1 MPRQVVVGIDELL
14 AKMDKIALSV
24 QPKIVAQSLR
34 AAMTPML
41 KDARANAPKG
51 SKLHR
56 SYKGRLLAPGF
67 LKQNIKLKKLKRRDK
82 TVQAYGIWAQ
92 KEAFYGGFVEEGVAG
107 TTSVTP
113 NPWLGKA
120 YSKNVASVQSLFL
133 TGMRKRIEKAMK

>member
-1 MPRQVVVGIDELL
+1 MPRQVVIGIDELL

-51 SKLHR
+51 SRTHK

-82 TVQAYGIWAQ
+82 TVQAYGLWAQ
-92 KEAFYGGFVEEGVAG
+92 KEGFYGGFVETGIAG
-107 TTSVTP
+107 ESDVTP

-120 YSKNVASVQSLFL
+120 YSKNAASVQSLFL